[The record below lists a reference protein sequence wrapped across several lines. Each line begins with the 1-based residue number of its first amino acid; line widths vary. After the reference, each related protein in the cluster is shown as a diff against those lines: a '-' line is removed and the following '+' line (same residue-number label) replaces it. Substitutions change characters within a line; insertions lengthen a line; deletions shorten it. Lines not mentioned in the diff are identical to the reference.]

1 MNEFTLVDYSA
12 FALWILLSIGISYLL
27 VIKLKIFGG
36 GSKNQKILS
45 IGLITGHLLYMIWKK
60 FWLFII
66 NYKYFLV

>member
-1 MNEFTLVDYSA
+1 MKEFTLVDYSA

-27 VIKLKIFGG
+27 IRKL
-36 GSKNQKILS
+36 KILS

>member
-27 VIKLKIFGG
+27 IRKLI
-36 GSKNQKILS
+36 ILS